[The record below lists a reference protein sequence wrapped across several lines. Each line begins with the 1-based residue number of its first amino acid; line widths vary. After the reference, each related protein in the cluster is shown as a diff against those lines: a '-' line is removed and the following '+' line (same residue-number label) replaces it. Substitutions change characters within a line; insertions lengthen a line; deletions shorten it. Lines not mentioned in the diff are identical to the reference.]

1 MNKHIYKV
9 IKWLE
14 NPESVSQEERDKN
27 KEEASDAAAD
37 AADAAYSASV
47 AFYDAAYA
55 AACADAAAAA
65 AAENKPEEATRWVN
79 KYLQVTG
86 KNKQDYLDAIEGEK

>member
-37 AADAAYSASV
+37 AADAADAASV

-55 AACADAAAAA
+55 AACAAVATAYASK
-65 AAENKPEEATRWVN
+65 NNPEEAGIWVN
-79 KYLQVTG
+79 EYLLETG
-86 KNKQDYLDAIEGEK
+86 ESKQDYLDAIKEDK